1 MTPKRW
7 KNQFN
12 ASGIVPSSGKY
23 SVGTFAHPDIAFEF
37 ASWLSPEFKLYLIKE
52 FERLKQN
59 ESYQHKISWSVR
71 RELAKTNYKIHTDS
85 IKENIIPTL
94 TETQKLYAYANEADI
109 LNVALFGMT
118 AKEWQDKNPN
128 CDGNMRDHAS
138 ILQLII
144 LSNLENLNAEM
155 ININMSQKD
164 RIEKLNTI
172 AKKQYEILKNNR
184 STKNIENL
192 DDKKLLN

>member
-1 MTPKRW
+1 
-7 KNQFN
+7 
-12 ASGIVPSSGKY
+12 
-23 SVGTFAHPDIAFEF
+23 
-37 ASWLSPEFKLYLIKE
+37 
-52 FERLKQN
+52 
-59 ESYQHKISWSVR
+59 
-71 RELAKTNYKIHTDS
+71 
-85 IKENIIPTL
+85 
-94 TETQKLYAYANEADI
+94 
-109 LNVALFGMT
+109 MT

-155 ININMSQKD
+155 INIDMSQKD

>member
-1 MTPKRW
+1 
-7 KNQFN
+7 
-12 ASGIVPSSGKY
+12 
-23 SVGTFAHPDIAFEF
+23 
-37 ASWLSPEFKLYLIKE
+37 
-52 FERLKQN
+52 
-59 ESYQHKISWSVR
+59 
-71 RELAKTNYKIHTDS
+71 
-85 IKENIIPTL
+85 
-94 TETQKLYAYANEADI
+94 
-109 LNVALFGMT
+109 MT

-128 CDGNMRDHAS
+128 CDGNMRDHTS